1 MVNGIEI
8 VMFKYLDLVVS
19 IEIYFGIFETAFL
32 YMAMTVLSMLALNS
46 QQSSWFRL
54 QSVEIIFLLFPST
67 HLVILMAMKQYLI
80 FAFK

>member
-46 QQSSWFRL
+46 QQSSCLCLPVDRMEGMNHHHYFC
-54 QSVEIIFLLFPST
+54 SYKFKHASKDK
-67 HLVILMAMKQYLI
+67 LV
-80 FAFK
+80 